1 LFGLVGGGKK
11 SSRKVEVAGVYL
23 CREECYEKMIRS
35 GKWRRAR
42 EWLGRETY
50 KRVEGVEVQAFWVA
64 SEVPCWCVHL

>member
-1 LFGLVGGGKK
+1 M
-11 SSRKVEVAGVYL
+11 YL